1 MHGWLAGGSCK
12 KRTCSKCGLVWAKD
26 WRVVLF
32 TNLKH
37 LGGFVML
44 SAVTPPGQ
52 DLLPYDEAHCAH
64 LGRTGTGSTLVVG
77 STLTP
82 WLSGPMTFRSGGSG
96 STTQL
101 ETRSSA
107 STAGACR
114 C

>member
-1 MHGWLAGGSCK
+1 MSHRAESNARAARERCTAGWHGGSCK

-52 DLLPYDEAHCAH
+52 DLLPYDAAHCAH
-64 LGRTGTGSTLVVG
+64 LGPHRHRKQLGCRIEPGRARSVVV
-77 STLTP
+77 
-82 WLSGPMTFRSGGSG
+82 
-96 STTQL
+96 
-101 ETRSSA
+101 
-107 STAGACR
+107 
-114 C
+114 